1 EFYGKAFGASVRR
14 LDDSH
19 RACMCWVWNEA
30 FESKG
35 EWGKERREEKQ
46 QSSANSAKDVVDGNK
61 MAVFNEPIGSQN
73 VATRSANVSTH
84 DPNTTRQDGGLKER
98 NIVCHE
104 FMKEIPASYANKL
117 SLTSLT
123 KANLQKLD
131 ANVPNDVDYDVW
143 LPLASVNEKVTMV
156 KGVGIKRLHDDV
168 RVTTAQLVLLVYK
181 VTNVFN
187 KVNAASSRVTTA
199 DRVTTAGWIKTEID

>member
-1 EFYGKAFGASVRR
+1 MERAFLSQKGSGGRR
-14 LDDSH
+14 
-19 RACMCWVWNEA
+19 RV
-30 FESKG
+30 K
-35 EWGKERREEKQ
+35 EKQ

-61 MAVFNEPIGSQN
+61 DGMKETAVNVRDNIGSSSAINTQAGFNEPIGSQN

-104 FMKEIPASYANKL
+104 FIKEIPASYANKL

-123 KANLQKLD
+123 KANIQKLH

-143 LPLASVNEKVTMV
+143 LPLASVKEKVTMV

-168 RVTTAQLVLLVYK
+168 RVNTAQY
-181 VTNVFN
+181 N
-187 KVNAASSRVTTA
+187 VTTA
-199 DRVTTAGWIKTEID
+199 SYYC